1 MRWLPAV
8 PCISQL
14 FSQASEPDHLF
25 LFYADRIEA
34 GSFDFYMA
42 FVLRG
47 GLDVVHQ
54 FIDIYGRKTLLCA

>member
-1 MRWLPAV
+1 
-8 PCISQL
+8 L